1 MVIHFIACPLAQR
14 SRACDAFAALFL
26 CNWRLRGA
34 TLEIQKGRTV
44 TCATTSMRSNE
55 QGRQW
60 GRSRLRAGR
69 TAVRSSSSERNLSSP
84 WKSEML
90 EARCWNLSSS
100 WRRGPGVK
108 SPSTTTRHYDMPF
121 ITSDTYH
128 RPSTGAN
135 GRPLAAWQR
144 SRSQRLEHDVVDD
157 VRAGEGPRRQRD
169 EQADSPWPLFRS
181 DLDLENQRR

>member
-26 CNWRLRGA
+26 CNWRLRGV

-84 WKSEML
+84 WRSEML

-108 SPSTTTRHYDMPF
+108 SPSTTTRHYDMPS

-128 RPSTGAN
+128 RPSTGAES
-135 GRPLAAWQR
+135 RPLAACECASSGQ
-144 SRSQRLEHDVVDD
+144 
-157 VRAGEGPRRQRD
+157 
-169 EQADSPWPLFRS
+169 PL
-181 DLDLENQRR
+181 DGACV